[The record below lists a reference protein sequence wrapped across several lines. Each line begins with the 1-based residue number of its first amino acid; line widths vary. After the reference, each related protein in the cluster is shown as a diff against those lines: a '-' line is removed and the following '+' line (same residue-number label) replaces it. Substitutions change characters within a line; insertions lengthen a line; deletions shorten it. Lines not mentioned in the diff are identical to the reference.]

1 MAGRSRGSGPV
12 DTPALLPRSSGEEK
26 SRPQFTPSG
35 PWALFKKRSACF
47 SLCLWLISSLG
58 LGFLICTTECGHAEL
73 KGLPFGVNDTMSE
86 KSFV

>member
-47 SLCLWLISSLG
+47 SPLPSANLFSRSR
-58 LGFLICTTECGHAEL
+58 FLDLHH
-73 KGLPFGVNDTMSE
+73 GVWSC
-86 KSFV
+86 